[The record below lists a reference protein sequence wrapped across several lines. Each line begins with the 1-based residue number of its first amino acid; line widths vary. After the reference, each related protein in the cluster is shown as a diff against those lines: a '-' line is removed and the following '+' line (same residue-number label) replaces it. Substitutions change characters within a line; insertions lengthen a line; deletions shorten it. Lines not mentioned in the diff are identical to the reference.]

1 MIFWP
6 VFQCIT
12 SRVDEKRERW
22 LMCDAVN
29 FVTGHT
35 AGKEKKRGSWQRER
49 GSLTTGIFS
58 WLLWGTLGSFCV
70 DWGTEHQLWPV
81 PVCVWAY
88 IRAAVWG
95 QAVDQWAEHINE
107 NRYSVVW
114 IVAHFHNTVNAA
126 MFTLVHVMRM
136 SLKSG
141 LCLYVSVLRVP
152 FVYRTNIY
160 KNSIS
165 RHLKKALDEVC
176 DLVLTHL
183 PHNTLVKPDE
193 VTSLLLKTPI
203 TVSQSVVTKN
213 ISDKLLGTI

>member
-1 MIFWP
+1 MANVWCCEF
-6 VFQCIT
+6 CHRT
-12 SRVDEKRERW
+12 HSRQ
-22 LMCDAVN
+22 
-29 FVTGHT
+29 
-35 AGKEKKRGSWQRER
+35 GKKKRKLTEGER
-49 GSLTTGIFS
+49 QFDNGDFLLTVVRYTWFFLC
-58 WLLWGTLGSFCV
+58 WLGNRASIVAC
-70 DWGTEHQLWPV
+70 PR
-81 PVCVWAY
+81 VCVWAY

-126 MFTLVHVMRM
+126 MFTLVHVMRL

-213 ISDKLLGTI
+213 ISDKLLSTI

>member
-1 MIFWP
+1 
-6 VFQCIT
+6 
-12 SRVDEKRERW
+12 
-22 LMCDAVN
+22 
-29 FVTGHT
+29 
-35 AGKEKKRGSWQRER
+35 
-49 GSLTTGIFS
+49 
-58 WLLWGTLGSFCV
+58 
-70 DWGTEHQLWPV
+70 
-81 PVCVWAY
+81 
-88 IRAAVWG
+88 
-95 QAVDQWAEHINE
+95 
-107 NRYSVVW
+107 
-114 IVAHFHNTVNAA
+114 
-126 MFTLVHVMRM
+126 MFTLVHVMRL

-213 ISDKLLGTI
+213 ISDKLLSTI